1 MRILIVEDCG
11 QIRELLRE
19 VVEMKGG
26 VAMEAATL
34 SAATALLDTQPFD
47 LLLSDGQFPVDRSS
61 SFPGNFG
68 PWLCRYAR
76 GLGIRTLLLTGSDE
90 LADRERA
97 LGFPAVKKPFSM
109 TAIWEVMQEPA
120 EAHA

>member
-19 VVEMKGG
+19 IVEMKGG
-26 VAMEAATL
+26 TALEAATL
-34 SAATALLDTQPFD
+34 KDATTLLDSQPFD

-61 SFPGNFG
+61 SNAGNFG
-68 PWLCRYAR
+68 PWLCQYAR
-76 GLGIRTLLLTGSDE
+76 ELGIRTLLLTASDE

-109 TAIWEVMQEPA
+109 CAIWEAMQEPA
-120 EAHA
+120 GALA